1 MTFLTMTFA
10 ELDLHPTLL
19 QAVEAAGYNEPTP
32 IQERAIPLA
41 LAGRD
46 LVASANTGTGK
57 TAAFVLP
64 ALQKL
69 KSPRAPGNFGP
80 RVLILSPTRELATQ
94 ILDAVRKYSKFDR
107 VQTGVILGGMPYR
120 EQLRML
126 ERRVD
131 LIVATPGRLI
141 DHLERGRVNLSG
153 LELLVLDEA
162 DRMLDMGFIEP
173 VEQIA
178 AACPATRQ
186 TLMFTATC
194 DGPMERLAARLLK
207 NPERIDIAG
216 KQVSLDTIDQ
226 RLLRADDLGHKHRLL
241 DHLVSTDAEGK
252 TIVFAATKRDADRL
266 AEELCAKGHAAGA
279 LHGDMKQHQRNRTI
293 DDLRR
298 GRIRLLIATDVAARG
313 IDISDI
319 TQVINFDLPK
329 IAEDYL
335 HRIGRTGRAGATGT
349 AYSFFTRNDWK
360 QVKAIENYIGKP
372 LTNHTIV
379 GLEPSERP
387 RGASAP
393 GGYAKRPYRGGGQG
407 APGGRPGGFGGGP
420 RRPDAERSGDRPHTE
435 HRHGE
440 GRPAEHRG
448 AEHRGGDRPHG
459 ERGGFNPARRDRD
472 RSAGGGRRGYSSAS

>member
-1 MTFLTMTFA
+1 
-10 ELDLHPTLL
+10 
-19 QAVEAAGYNEPTP
+19 
-32 IQERAIPLA
+32 
-41 LAGRD
+41 
-46 LVASANTGTGK
+46 
-57 TAAFVLP
+57 
-64 ALQKL
+64 
-69 KSPRAPGNFGP
+69 
-80 RVLILSPTRELATQ
+80 
-94 ILDAVRKYSKFDR
+94 
-107 VQTGVILGGMPYR
+107 
-120 EQLRML
+120 
-126 ERRVD
+126 
-131 LIVATPGRLI
+131 
-141 DHLERGRVNLSG
+141 
-153 LELLVLDEA
+153 
-162 DRMLDMGFIEP
+162 
-173 VEQIA
+173 
-178 AACPATRQ
+178 
-186 TLMFTATC
+186 
-194 DGPMERLAARLLK
+194 MERLAARLLK

-360 QVKAIENYIGKP
+360 QVKAIENYIGKA
-372 LTNHTIV
+372 LTNHTIA

-435 HRHGE
+435 HRHTEHRHGE

-448 AEHRGGDRPHG
+448 AEHRGGGDRPHG
-459 ERGGFNPARRDRD
+459 ERSGYNPVRRDRD
-472 RSAGGGRRGYSSAS
+472 RSSGGGRRGFSNAG

>member
-1 MTFLTMTFA
+1 LTLTFA
-10 ELDLHPTLL
+10 ELDLHPSLL
-19 QAVEAAGYNEPTP
+19 KAVEAAGYTIPTP
-32 IQERAIPLA
+32 IQAQAIPLA

-46 LVASANTGTGK
+46 LIASANTGTGK

-69 KSPRAPGNFGP
+69 KEPRIPGTFGP
-80 RVLILSPTRELATQ
+80 RVLVLSPTRELASQ

-107 VQTGVILGGMPYR
+107 IQTGVILGGMPYR

-126 ERRVD
+126 QRRVD
-131 LIVATPGRLI
+131 LVVATPGRLI
-141 DHLERGRVNLSG
+141 DHLEQGRVDLSG
-153 LELLVLDEA
+153 LEMLVLDEA

-178 AACPATRQ
+178 AACSSNRQ

-194 DGPMERLAARLLK
+194 DGPMERLAQRLLR

-216 KQVSLDTIDQ
+216 RQVSQDSIEQ
-226 RLLRADDLGHKHRLL
+226 RLMRADDLSHKHRLL
-241 DHLVSTDAEGK
+241 EHLVGAENDGK

-266 AEELCAKGHAAGA
+266 AEDLAAKGHSARA

-313 IDISDI
+313 IDVADV

-329 IAEDYL
+329 VAEDYV

-360 QVKAIENYIGKP
+360 QVRAIEQFIGKR
-372 LTNHTIV
+372 LENHVIP
-379 GLEPSERP
+379 GLEPTEQAQRP
-387 RGASAP
+387 SSAP
-393 GGYAKRPYRGGGQG
+393 GKRPYKGGGY
-407 APGGRPGGFGGGP
+407 GGGYGGQRSSAAP
-420 RRPDAERSGDRPHTE
+420 RRAEGGDRAHHTHGHAE
-435 HRHGE
+435 HRHTGE
-440 GRPAEHRG
+440 NRGHAEHRN
-448 AEHRGGDRPHG
+448 AADHRHPSDRPQSD
-459 ERGGFNPARRDRD
+459 RGGFKPMSRQRPAG
-472 RSAGGGRRGYSSAS
+472 AGRRGFSSAG

>member
-32 IQERAIPLA
+32 IQEKAIPLA

-69 KSPRAPGNFGP
+69 KTPRTPGNFGP

-279 LHGDMKQHQRNRTI
+279 LHGDMKQHQRNKTC
-293 DDLRR
+293 
-298 GRIRLLIATDVAARG
+298 G
-313 IDISDI
+313 I
-319 TQVINFDLPK
+319 
-329 IAEDYL
+329 
-335 HRIGRTGRAGATGT
+335 
-349 AYSFFTRNDWK
+349 
-360 QVKAIENYIGKP
+360 
-372 LTNHTIV
+372 
-379 GLEPSERP
+379 
-387 RGASAP
+387 
-393 GGYAKRPYRGGGQG
+393 
-407 APGGRPGGFGGGP
+407 
-420 RRPDAERSGDRPHTE
+420 
-435 HRHGE
+435 
-440 GRPAEHRG
+440 
-448 AEHRGGDRPHG
+448 
-459 ERGGFNPARRDRD
+459 
-472 RSAGGGRRGYSSAS
+472 